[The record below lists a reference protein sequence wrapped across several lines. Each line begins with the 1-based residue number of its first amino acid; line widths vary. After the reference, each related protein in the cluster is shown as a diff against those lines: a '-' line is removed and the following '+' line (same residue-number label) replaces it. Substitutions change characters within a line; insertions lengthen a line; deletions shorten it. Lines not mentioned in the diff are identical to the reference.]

1 EGSALVAKP
10 VWDRG
15 GEADKRREKLAE
27 GGIPPP
33 DMLGASL
40 AGPGRG

>member
-1 EGSALVAKP
+1 EGSAPVAEP

-15 GEADKRREKLAE
+15 GEADKRWEKLAE
-27 GGIPPP
+27 GGIAPP